1 MRSFTEMGRV
11 PGQQGTA
18 QQGQTSVRTLFHP
31 ATEKDAL
38 LGREVARIPLRQHMV
53 SRLPLTPAQLRKY
66 DTFNL
71 SPSLTTSVKC

>member
-11 PGQQGTA
+11 PEQQGTA
-18 QQGQTSVRTLFHP
+18 QQGQTSVRASFHP
-31 ATEKDAL
+31 VTEKDAL
-38 LGREVARIPLRQHMV
+38 LGREAARIPLKQLMV

-71 SPSLTTSVKC
+71 SPSLTASVKF